1 MKETQEGCLSRSIT
15 PPRGKFAKQTCSKTK
30 TRHQAGFCFG
40 AAGQIRT
47 ATAHSADALY
57 TVMPIPRAAL
67 AQRGRQFECQ
77 TTIKKNGEEKS
88 SPLFWSCWADSNCRP
103 HPYQGCALPTELQQ
117 QSSCPPKGACLATEK
132 GLEPSTSGV
141 TGRRSNRLNHS
152 ATAQL
157 VYQMNFDLSTTF
169 FEKPGFFHAPPAF
182 LPFARAKTPQISSGS
197 MAMAPMAEGPRMVWS
212 A

>member
-1 MKETQEGCLSRSIT
+1 MWYPFFAHVLTPFLFLILQQKMKVGTSSVSTFIL
-15 PPRGKFAKQTCSKTK
+15 PAARGK
-30 TRHQAGFCFG
+30 
-40 AAGQIRT
+40 IL
-47 ATAHSADALY
+47 SAFL
-57 TVMPIPRAAL
+57 
-67 AQRGRQFECQ
+67 
-77 TTIKKNGEEKS
+77 
-88 SPLFWSCWADSNCRP
+88 WSCWADSNCRP

-157 VYQMNFDLSTTF
+157 VYQMNFDLSTPF
-169 FEKPGFFHAPPAF
+169 FEQPGFFHASPAF